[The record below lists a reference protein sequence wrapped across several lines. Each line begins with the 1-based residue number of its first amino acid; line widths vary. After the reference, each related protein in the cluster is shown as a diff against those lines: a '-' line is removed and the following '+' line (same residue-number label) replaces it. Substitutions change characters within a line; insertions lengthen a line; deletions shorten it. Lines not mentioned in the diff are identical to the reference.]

1 MALRSSCALGSL
13 RTTSITVPI
22 ARLCHSKVSCLV
34 GTHSSFGPPRVP
46 GGDLDF
52 RQFYTSSNE
61 KRAPF
66 PFLPQ
71 NGLILCEL
79 LNPVRPHSRLT
90 YPPSQIALAS
100 PAIHHP
106 SPPSLDSITWALI
119 AQRNGTAAARARV
132 RDSASVCWPL
142 GDCVNPHAARPFET
156 RALLHVNPTSFR
168 TAPRMPISVAFRP

>member
-22 ARLCHSKVSCLV
+22 ARLCHSKVSCIV

-61 KRAPF
+61 KRAFF

-90 YPPSQIALAS
+90 HPPSQIVARQPRNPL
-100 PAIHHP
+100 P
-106 SPPSLDSITWALI
+106 ITTFFRFNHLGFDCSEKW
-119 AQRNGTAAARARV
+119 GSGRAGRV
-132 RDSASVCWPL
+132 RESASVCWPL
-142 GDCVNPHAARPFET
+142 GDCV
-156 RALLHVNPTSFR
+156 
-168 TAPRMPISVAFRP
+168 